1 MRSGEFYDR
10 LGALSRDGT
19 PFVVATITGTS
30 GSSPRKVGA
39 KMLVLQDGEV
49 VETIGGGVLERQVI
63 SDALDALR
71 AGRSCVRTYELR
83 QQGEHALDA
92 LCGGEA
98 TLFLD
103 VHAPQRTLLVVG
115 AGHVGGKLATLAKL
129 LDYRVVVVDS
139 RADMVAR
146 ERLPAADELIC
157 GDPAQLPALVPLTE
171 RVSVV
176 IVTHDHRHDADALRA
191 VLDSPAGYIGMMGS
205 AAKIRTIFGRL
216 REEGVDPSALD
227 RVHAPIGIDIGAQTP
242 AELALCI
249 MAEIVADGYARA
261 EEAAA
266 PAATPPAD
274 ASAENA
280 ASGDRGSGG

>member
-1 MRSGEFYDR
+1 MHVEQVPLD
-10 LGALSRDGT
+10 AIADAVGT
-19 PFVVATITGTS
+19 PVYVYST
-30 GSSPRKVGA
+30 
-39 KMLVLQDGEV
+39 
-49 VETIGGGVLERQVI
+49 
-63 SDALDALR
+63 
-71 AGRSCVRTYELR
+71 
-83 QQGEHALDA
+83 
-92 LCGGEA
+92 A
-98 TLFLD
+98 TLTRHVAVFREGLAQLD
-103 VHAPQRTLLVVG
+103 DPLIAFAVKANPNAAV
-115 AGHVGGKLATLAKL
+115 LATLAKL

-171 RVSVV
+171 QVNVV

-266 PAATPPAD
+266 PAATQPAD

>member
-10 LGALSRDGT
+10 LATLSRDGT

-63 SDALDALR
+63 SDALEALR
-71 AGRSCVRTYELR
+71 AGRSGVRTYELR

-98 TLFLD
+98 TVFLD
-103 VHAPQRTLLVVG
+103 VHAPQCTLLAVG

-139 RADMVAR
+139 RADMVTR

-157 GDPAQLPALVPLTE
+157 GDPARLAALVPLTE
-171 RVSVV
+171 QVSVV

-191 VLDSPAGYIGMMGS
+191 VLDSPAAYIGMMGS
-205 AAKIRTIFGRL
+205 AAKIRTIFDRL
-216 REEGVDPSALD
+216 REEGVDPSALA

-261 EEAAA
+261 DAAAA
-266 PAATPPAD
+266 PAATQPAD
-274 ASAENA
+274 APVGNA
-280 ASGDRGSGG
+280 ASGDPGAGG